1 LQVAPGFAQNACHDE
16 VTTRVVWPML

>member
-1 LQVAPGFAQNACHDE
+1 LQVAVGFAQNACHDE